1 MMKLKSGRY
10 KYKFALITKERTSF
24 GKSVWRC
31 SLTNMFRN
39 FPSRRAAERFVDDV
53 EVTIARQAKR
63 QHSYHQPPFETFDI
77 DLVRSGSLVDYCY
90 W

>member
-1 MMKLKSGRY
+1 MMKLESGTY

-31 SLTNMFRN
+31 SLTNTIRN
-39 FPSRRAAERFVDDV
+39 FPTRRAAERFVDDV
-53 EVTIARQAKR
+53 EGNFARRAKR
-63 QHSYHQPPFETFDI
+63 QHSYHKPFETFYSDV
-77 DLVRSGSLVDYCY
+77 VRSGSLGDYY